1 MRDDTKPP
9 DASATQRHAATTGEV
24 GGLEAGGMSR
34 RAFLVSSTAGPVA
47 SAVGGAGLA
56 GCTSIGLAGDIPPS
70 GSPGHRVLLKGGV
83 VLTMDPT
90 LGDFEKADV
99 LIEGSKIA
107 AVGPDLKAPAAV
119 IDASGMVVMP
129 GFVDSHR
136 HIWQGQLRNLLPN
149 GRLQPDY
156 MRDIGGTARS
166 VYRPEDVHVGDLL
179 SAWGAINAG
188 ITTLLDWSHISNSPE
203 HSDAAVQG
211 LRDSGIRGV
220 YAYGTGAA
228 GPANKYPHDIRRL
241 RTQHFAS
248 DDQLLTLAL
257 ATAFDPA
264 HWSVGREVGAPITLH
279 VNGTGQLLPL
289 ARHMGPDCTYI
300 HCCNLDAREWR
311 LIAET
316 GGGVSIA
323 APIEMEMGHGVPPF
337 QPTIDH
343 KIPWSLS
350 NDVET
355 EIPSEFFTQM
365 RTAFFLQRM
374 TIFARERAGEPNVPP
389 PITVKQVAEVATIGG
404 ARVNHLD
411 RKVGSLTPGKEA
423 DVILLAA
430 NAINVM
436 PLNHAYGAVVL
447 GMDTSNVDTVFI
459 AGRVKKWKGALVG
472 VRLDELRRLAEQSR
486 DYLVAQARWP
496 RTVLGGYLPGH

>member
-1 MRDDTKPP
+1 MRHDATPP
-9 DASATQRHAATTGEV
+9 AGPAAEDQELATGAISRRLFLAASTAATG
-24 GGLEAGGMSR
+24 
-34 RAFLVSSTAGPVA
+34 
-47 SAVGGAGLA
+47 AVGGMALA
-56 GCTSIGLAGDIPPS
+56 GCASVDRAVDVPPS
-70 GSPGHRVLLKGGV
+70 GAVGQRILLKGGV
-83 VLTMDPT
+83 VLTMDPA
-90 LGDFEKADV
+90 LGDFERADV

-107 AVGPDLKAPAAV
+107 AVGPNLTASAAV
-119 IDASGMVVMP
+119 VDASGMIVMP
-129 GFVDSHR
+129 GFVDTHR

-156 MRDIGGTARS
+156 MRDIGGAARS
-166 VYRPEDVHVGDLL
+166 VYRPEDVHAGNLL

-188 ITTLLDWSHISNSPE
+188 ITTLLDWSHISNTPE
-203 HSDAAVQG
+203 HSDAAVQALG
-211 LRDSGIRGV
+211 DSGIRGV

-241 RTQHFAS
+241 RTRYFAS

-264 HWSVGREVGAPITLH
+264 HWAVAREVGAPITLH
-279 VNGTGQLLPL
+279 ANGTGQLVPL
-289 ARHMGPDCTYI
+289 ARQMGPDCTYI
-300 HCCNLDAREWR
+300 HCCNLEAREWT

-316 GGGVSIA
+316 GGSLSIA
-323 APIEMEMGHGVPPF
+323 GPIEMEMGHGVPPF
-337 QPTIDH
+337 QQAIDH
-343 KIPWSLS
+343 QIPWSLS

-355 EIPSEFFTQM
+355 EIPTEFFTQM

-374 TIFARERAGEPNVPP
+374 TVFARERAGEQNVPE
-389 PITVKQVAEVATIGG
+389 PITVKRVVEVATSGG

-423 DVILLAA
+423 DVILLNA

-459 AGRVKKWKGALVG
+459 AGRVKKWKGSLVG
-472 VRLDELRRLAEQSR
+472 VRVDDLRRRVEQSR
-486 DYLVAQARWP
+486 DYLIVQARWP